1 MIPDEMTGAGMVI
14 SGYNEG
20 ERQAGQDYK
29 DVGAFDNPFD
39 KGTYQY
45 NGYAYAE
52 SKHFR
57 EDISHDPY

>member
-1 MIPDEMTGAGMVI
+1 MTPSDKVRAQ
-14 SGYNEG
+14 YREG
-20 ERQAGQDYK
+20 ENQAHQDYK

-39 KGTYQY
+39 KISCEYL
-45 NGYAYAE
+45 GYAYAE